1 MPRKMIASASVA
13 LAMMVGAGGSV
24 VLAPAASAAETHY
37 VTLTCQAPT
46 TIYGDVGDTFIFT
59 MANTCSSRHDLF
71 NVLDDINYD
80 TGFLAFVSANNDGG
94 VWDTSPANNDWYV
107 LSDGSGTTTITTTL
121 LQNNIYP
128 TPQTLTLTVGGA
140 VAEAHYYVF
149 PVEYS
154 YPIIYGGRLVSDVA
168 DQTPPP
174 VSQAVAM
181 PVSGSC
187 LDVKDADL
195 NWGGSAS
202 GNWKPSWQQWVNNG
216 AGGNVCQRT
225 LNYVGAGKWAAS

>member
-1 MPRKMIASASVA
+1 MPRKMIASASMAVA
-13 LAMMVGAGGSV
+13 MLVGAGGSV

-59 MANTCSSRHDLF
+59 MANTCSSNHELW
-71 NVLDDINYD
+71 NVLDDNDYD
-80 TGFLAFVSANNDGG
+80 TGFLAFVSATNYGNI
-94 VWDTSPANNDWYV
+94 WDTSPANNDWYGT
-107 LSDGSGTTTITTTL
+107 SNGSGTTTFTTTL
-121 LQNNIYP
+121 LQTNIYQNP
-128 TPQTLTLTVGGA
+128 LTLTVGGA
-140 VAEAHYYVF
+140 VAITYLYSQQ
-149 PVEYS
+149 VEVS
-154 YPIIYGGRLVSDVA
+154 FPIIYGGNPVSDVA

-174 VSQAVAM
+174 VSQAVAT

-195 NWGGSAS
+195 NWGGAES

-216 AGGNVCQRT
+216 AGGGVCQRT

>member
-24 VLAPAASAAETHY
+24 VLAPAANAAGTHY

-59 MANTCSSRHDLF
+59 MANTCDSFYELY
-71 NVLDDINYD
+71 NTLNYD
-80 TGFLAFVSANNDGG
+80 NGPDGFLENNGDR
-94 VWDTSPANNDWYV
+94 SDWYV
-107 LSDGSGTTTITTTL
+107 YSDGSGTTTITTIL
-121 LQNNIYP
+121 LSSNGGS
-128 TPQTLTLTVGGA
+128 TPLSVGDK
-140 VAEAHYYVF
+140 VAEVDQDSVATAF
-149 PVEYS
+149 D
-154 YPIIYGGRLVSDVA
+154 IIYGGSAVA
-168 DQTPPP
+168 DVVDQSPPP
-174 VSQAVAM
+174 VAQAVAM

-195 NWGGSAS
+195 NWGGAES

-216 AGGNVCQRT
+216 AGGGVCQRT